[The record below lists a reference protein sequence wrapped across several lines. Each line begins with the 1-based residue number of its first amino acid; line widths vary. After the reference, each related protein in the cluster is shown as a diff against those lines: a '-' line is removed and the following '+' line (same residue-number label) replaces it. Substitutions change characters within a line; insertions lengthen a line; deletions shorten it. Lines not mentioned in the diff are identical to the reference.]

1 MITPQRRK
9 DKRMQISCEVLK
21 DRMVGIKVAPTS
33 RIRTISRPLGSI
45 RNPPLEMSR
54 NNEVVEAKRVSWH
67 FAARKYTIFP
77 LDSARIGSF
86 TFIVRQSLSNRM
98 RQLSLLFRNLK
109 FFYLMEQEHS
119 TTEDWKR
126 CFGEIRNIGSK
137 NVSLGKLENE
147 FEDKSNYE
155 KISEHWIR
163 TFFN

>member
-9 DKRMQISCEVLK
+9 DKQMQISCEVLK

-33 RIRTISRPLGSI
+33 RIRTISRPFGSI

-86 TFIVRQSLSNRM
+86 TFIVRQSLSNRT

-109 FFYLMEQEHS
+109 FFYLMEQEDS
-119 TTEDWKR
+119 TTEDWLFR
-126 CFGEIRNIGSK
+126 RDIGSK
-137 NVSLGKLENE
+137 NASLGKLEN
-147 FEDKSNYE
+147 EDKSNYE